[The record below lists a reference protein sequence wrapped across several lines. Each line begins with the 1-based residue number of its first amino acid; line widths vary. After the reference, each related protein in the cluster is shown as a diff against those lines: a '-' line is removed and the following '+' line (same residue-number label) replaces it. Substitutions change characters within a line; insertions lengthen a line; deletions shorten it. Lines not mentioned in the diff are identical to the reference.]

1 MEDLNFEIG
10 DILSPEEA
18 AEMYRDQEVQEPE
31 ENKEPAEEKDN
42 SAEEEGQDPTPEKV
56 GEEENNDDGKNA
68 IDPEGDGASP
78 NAYSSIAK
86 ALREDGI
93 LTGFDE
99 KELEEVKTPEDFAEL
114 IDKFVESKVD
124 EQTRRVTEL
133 MRNGV
138 APDEIQ
144 KYESNLA
151 YLDSVTEHIEDEGE
165 EGDNLRRYILYNDF
179 IRRGYSEDKARREV
193 DKCFTAQTEIDDAK
207 EALESLKTGIRREY
221 EDIQNDSKAKAEEYR
236 KAQKKQ
242 SEDFRKMVLEDEIR
256 LGDTKI
262 DKRTAQKIYDA
273 VAKPVFKDPD
283 TGKLLTEVQKFQKE
297 HPLEFVKQLGMW
309 FVLTDGGKNMDGFTK
324 EKIRQEKYKGIKE
337 LERKINSSSLNA
349 DGSLRYASG
358 RSGSGDTLLQ
368 GDWDVVM

>member
-42 SAEEEGQDPTPEKV
+42 SAEEEGQDQTPEKV

-138 APDEIQ
+138 APNEIQ
-144 KYESNLA
+144 KYESNLDHI
-151 YLDSVTEHIEDEGE
+151 YLSRSSCSTKDLALS
-165 EGDNLRRYILYNDF
+165 LYLCV
-179 IRRGYSEDKARREV
+179 Y
-193 DKCFTAQTEIDDAK
+193 
-207 EALESLKTGIRREY
+207 LETRPTT
-221 EDIQNDSKAKAEEYR
+221 R
-236 KAQKKQ
+236 KN
-242 SEDFRKMVLEDEIR
+242 
-256 LGDTKI
+256 
-262 DKRTAQKIYDA
+262 Y
-273 VAKPVFKDPD
+273 
-283 TGKLLTEVQKFQKE
+283 LL
-297 HPLEFVKQLGMW
+297 
-309 FVLTDGGKNMDGFTK
+309 
-324 EKIRQEKYKGIKE
+324 
-337 LERKINSSSLNA
+337 
-349 DGSLRYASG
+349 
-358 RSGSGDTLLQ
+358 
-368 GDWDVVM
+368 